1 MRLKAPTN
9 ATEAYNNCLMT
20 AKWDGGRFGA
30 NKTLSQA
37 EKDAQDVLY
46 EEKCK
51 GPWIGDENGNWKQ
64 APATQQPGLVP
75 TTPTTTTTTTTT
87 KTAGVGD
94 NKMLI
99 WLIGGGLVLWYL
111 NKEGYLKKILK

>member
-1 MRLKAPTN
+1 MRLTPPTN
-9 ATEAYNNCLMT
+9 ATEAYNNCIMNKNWTFTSKGQT
-20 AKWDGGRFGA
+20 ATD
-30 NKTLSQA
+30 A
-37 EKDAQDVLY
+37 EKKDIETA
-46 EEKCK
+46 CI
-51 GPWIGDENGNWKQ
+51 GPWIADENGNWIQ

-75 TTPTTTTTTTTT
+75 TTPAINTTTTTT